1 MIPVSSSDHVVDI
14 TVDWPDLSLPVDPS
28 RRVEAHRVWILS
40 SPIEQ
45 CVNLCLDLFRS
56 DENWMRSAV
65 KHHLRLASTSLQ
77 LRNQGSFRTFLSKG
91 HVHSWA
97 AGWRSP

>member
-65 KHHLRLASTSLQ
+65 KHHLRLVEASQACSYET
-77 LRNQGSFRTFLSKG
+77 RDLSE
-91 HVHSWA
+91 
-97 AGWRSP
+97 RS